1 MGIAVRMKSQR
12 LSSRVLLPAAMAVV
26 GGIIVIA
33 SLPSWLLLTFVGAG
47 LVAGAYVLYQNSQ

>member
-1 MGIAVRMKSQR
+1 MKSQR